1 MNFFKLYWTYLK
13 VSLGSK
19 GLLTDGA
26 LEGLVAGVGAH
37 MDLQGG
43 RRGEVLIANVAQ
55 VLVQACNTRASSAN
69 FTHKHLLS
77 LIHSRLNP
85 SPNAFSLVLKIPKI
99 LSYICVRRRGSC
111 IHSNHPTQK
120 RSEIGGRYFLILS
133 NKLSVN
139 H

>member
-1 MNFFKLYWTYLK
+1 
-13 VSLGSK
+13 
-19 GLLTDGA
+19 LTDGA

-77 LIHSRLNP
+77 LIHSVKPDAAERI
-85 SPNAFSLVLKIPKI
+85 FTDVLKIPKI
-99 LSYICVRRRGSC
+99 ISSAFGDAAIAF
-111 IHSNHPTQK
+111 IQITQNK
-120 RSEIGGRYFLILS
+120 KGVKSGGDIFFYTFKQTLC
-133 NKLSVN
+133 
-139 H
+139 

>member
-1 MNFFKLYWTYLK
+1 
-13 VSLGSK
+13 
-19 GLLTDGA
+19 LTDGA

-85 SPNAFSLVLKIPKI
+85 SPNAFSLVTDSQNIV
-99 LSYICVRRRGSC
+99 ICVRRRGNC

-120 RSEIGGRYFLILS
+120 MSEIGGRYFLILS